1 MIYLW
6 CHELEGA
13 NHGALHLVHP
23 TKFSRKSEVNQ
34 PEVQHAIRIIT
45 WAIFQN
51 NFNFKLKFL
60 KAYFWWLR
68 SFYLTLRLRGSL
80 ELKRTL
86 FGLMSRWQT
95 RALCRYSR
103 ASASWRK
110 ELVAVSVEFLACLKT
125 FWNVTTILEN
135 MKNDLNIDY
144 LCDDNTTLCLREFI
158 VHGRKSGKEIS
169 SCSISLILVQTWISN
184 FSKQKIVDV
193 LIMPSAN
200 SITITLSETP
210 SKKSTRSIMCL
221 KDMKVQNK
229 SGEFYA
235 FIVCI
240 STPERFHPV

>member
-23 TKFSRKSEVNQ
+23 AKFSRKSEVNQ
-34 PEVQHAIRIIT
+34 PEVQHTIRIIT

-110 ELVAVSVEFLACLKT
+110 ELVGFLHAWGFHIMWPQFLRTWKMTYILITCAMITRHFASVS
-125 FWNVTTILEN
+125 
-135 MKNDLNIDY
+135 
-144 LCDDNTTLCLREFI
+144 
-158 VHGRKSGKEIS
+158 S
-169 SCSISLILVQTWISN
+169 
-184 FSKQKIVDV
+184 
-193 LIMPSAN
+193 
-200 SITITLSETP
+200 
-210 SKKSTRSIMCL
+210 
-221 KDMKVQNK
+221 
-229 SGEFYA
+229 
-235 FIVCI
+235 
-240 STPERFHPV
+240 